1 MTTRIGRPEY
11 GGTFAG
17 DGAERSVRFVLPGE
31 LVELPSMRIVDAS
44 AERVVARCRHFG
56 VCGGCDYQHASY
68 PEQIRIKR
76 EILLETLQAA
86 GIDGLPDVVVHAGE
100 PWEYRNRVRF
110 RVEAVDGVFQVGYN
124 RRGGREFLPIAEC
137 PISSPLLLRAAKAL
151 MRLADGKELGRRWLA
166 SAAEVE
172 FFASNDGK
180 ALQMT
185 VLTRDRRV
193 EGFAEFC
200 GALAA
205 MVPELVGAGVMAASA
220 GYGAKERAAWGTG
233 GLLQEVRERRYW
245 VSRGGFFQVNR
256 FMGGE
261 MVDLVTAGRQGALA
275 WDLYAGVG
283 LFSRAL
289 AGSFEMVVG
298 VEAGEPAASDLA
310 RAPKKTEHL
319 RAVTMETFEF
329 LRAAVVQRERPE
341 LIVMDPPRAGVGAE
355 VCGLLGRIGAA
366 ETVYVSCDPVTLA
379 RDLRMLVDS
388 GYRATEVH
396 LIDMFPQ
403 TFHLETVV
411 FLSKTMV

>member
-1 MTTRIGRPEY
+1 MTARIGRPEY
-11 GGTFAG
+11 GGTFASA
-17 DGAERSVRFVLPGE
+17 GAVRSARFVLSGE
-31 LVELPSMRIVDAS
+31 LIEISSMRVVEAS
-44 AERVVARCRHFG
+44 PERVPARCRHFG

-68 PEQIRIKR
+68 TEQIRIKK
-76 EILLETLQAA
+76 EILLDTLRAA
-86 GIDGLPDVVVHAGE
+86 GLDGISDVAVHAGE
-100 PWEYRNRVRF
+100 AWEYRNRVRF
-110 RVEAVDGVFQVGYN
+110 RVEAVGGVFQVGYN
-124 RRGGREFLPIAEC
+124 RRGGREFLPIVEC
-137 PISSPLLLRAAKAL
+137 PISSPILLRAAEAL
-151 MRLADGKELGRRWLA
+151 LKLADGKEPGRRWLA

-172 FFASNDGK
+172 FFVSNDAK

-205 MVPELVGAGVMAASA
+205 MVPELTGAGVLAASA
-220 GYGAKERAAWGTG
+220 GYGAKERAVWGTG
-233 GLLQEVRERRYW
+233 GLVQEVRDRRYW

-256 FMGGE
+256 FMVSE
-261 MVDLVTAGRQGALA
+261 MVELVMNGRRGTLA

-283 LFSRAL
+283 LFSRVL

-319 RAVTMETFEF
+319 RAVTMETVEF
-329 LRAAVVQRERPE
+329 LRAAVVQRERPD

-355 VCGLLGRIGAA
+355 VCGLLGRIGVA
-366 ETVYVSCDPVTLA
+366 EMVYVSCDPVTLG
-379 RDLRMLVDS
+379 RDLTMLVDS
-388 GYRATEVH
+388 GYRVAEVH